1 MQHLVRTI
9 VSALVDYPEAVEVQ
23 QVDGETT
30 CILEVRVSPEDIGK
44 VIGRQGRNIAALRT
58 LLHAVGAKERKHVL
72 LEVLEEPHEH
82 ATLSCSGVPLSPG
95 RHSQTLASPPREC
108 IVGVSETIASLP
120 GFLMVFEEPVSYSLG
135 SNIRTRKA
143 K

>member
-1 MQHLVRTI
+1 MAHKLDSGGASHGQIATLRRSGMQHLVRTI

-72 LEVLEEPHEH
+72 LEVLED
-82 ATLSCSGVPLSPG
+82 
-95 RHSQTLASPPREC
+95 RHT
-108 IVGVSETIASLP
+108 T
-120 GFLMVFEEPVSYSLG
+120 
-135 SNIRTRKA
+135 TRH
-143 K
+143 

>member
-1 MQHLVRTI
+1 MAPKLTCGRAPHCQIATRRRSDMQHLVRTI

-30 CILEVRVSPEDIGK
+30 CILEVRVAPEDIGK

-72 LEVLEEPHEH
+72 LEVLEDRPM
-82 ATLSCSGVPLSPG
+82 TT
-95 RHSQTLASPPREC
+95 RHPQA
-108 IVGVSETIASLP
+108 
-120 GFLMVFEEPVSYSLG
+120 
-135 SNIRTRKA
+135 
-143 K
+143 

>member
-1 MQHLVRTI
+1 MAHKPTSGGAPHGQIATRRRSGMQHLVRTI

-72 LEVLEEPHEH
+72 LEVLEDRP
-82 ATLSCSGVPLSPG
+82 TTT
-95 RHSQTLASPPREC
+95 RH
-108 IVGVSETIASLP
+108 
-120 GFLMVFEEPVSYSLG
+120 
-135 SNIRTRKA
+135 
-143 K
+143 

>member
-1 MQHLVRTI
+1 MAQQSTSGGAPHGQIATRRRSDMQHLVRTI

-72 LEVLEEPHEH
+72 LEVLEDRP
-82 ATLSCSGVPLSPG
+82 TTT
-95 RHSQTLASPPREC
+95 RH
-108 IVGVSETIASLP
+108 
-120 GFLMVFEEPVSYSLG
+120 
-135 SNIRTRKA
+135 
-143 K
+143 

>member
-30 CILEVRVSPEDIGK
+30 CILEVRVAPEDIGK

-72 LEVLEEPHEH
+72 LEGLDDIGLTLKH
-82 ATLSCSGVPLSPG
+82 ATDIAAYEQSRHPG
-95 RHSQTLASPPREC
+95 ATMYES
-108 IVGVSETIASLP
+108 VD
-120 GFLMVFEEPVSYSLG
+120 
-135 SNIRTRKA
+135 A
-143 K
+143 KYFPKQ

>member
-58 LLHAVGAKERKHVL
+58 LLHAVGARNGNTSCLKSWKIAPRHPKPL
-72 LEVLEEPHEH
+72 RSAFASSKALPG
-82 ATLSCSGVPLSPG
+82 TGLSCQGKRRRMLLLTG
-95 RHSQTLASPPREC
+95 
-108 IVGVSETIASLP
+108 G
-120 GFLMVFEEPVSYSLG
+120 
-135 SNIRTRKA
+135 
-143 K
+143 

>member
-58 LLHAVGAKERKHVL
+58 LLAELYA
-72 LEVLEEPHEH
+72 P
-82 ATLSCSGVPLSPG
+82 ATANKMLF
-95 RHSQTLASPPREC
+95 RWRETSQ
-108 IVGVSETIASLP
+108 
-120 GFLMVFEEPVSYSLG
+120 
-135 SNIRTRKA
+135 
-143 K
+143 

>member
-1 MQHLVRTI
+1 MAHKPTSDGAPHGQIATRRRSDMQHLVRTI

-72 LEVLEEPHEH
+72 LEVLEDRP
-82 ATLSCSGVPLSPG
+82 TTM
-95 RHSQTLASPPREC
+95 RH
-108 IVGVSETIASLP
+108 
-120 GFLMVFEEPVSYSLG
+120 
-135 SNIRTRKA
+135 
-143 K
+143 

>member
-58 LLHAVGAKERKHVL
+58 
-72 LEVLEEPHEH
+72 
-82 ATLSCSGVPLSPG
+82 SCLKSWKIAPRQRDTKPLWSAF
-95 RHSQTLASPPREC
+95 AS
-108 IVGVSETIASLP
+108 
-120 GFLMVFEEPVSYSLG
+120 
-135 SNIRTRKA
+135 
-143 K
+143 

>member
-1 MQHLVRTI
+1 MAQQSTSSGAPYGQIATGRRSDMQHLVRTI

-72 LEVLEEPHEH
+72 LEVLEDRP
-82 ATLSCSGVPLSPG
+82 T
-95 RHSQTLASPPREC
+95 T
-108 IVGVSETIASLP
+108 
-120 GFLMVFEEPVSYSLG
+120 
-135 SNIRTRKA
+135 TRP
-143 K
+143 